1 MNVGAIIAATVLVAA
16 VGLFIGIFLGI
27 SGKKLAV
34 EVDEKEVAVRAALP
48 GNNCGGCGYPG
59 CDGMAAA
66 IAKGEAPVNGC
77 PVGGD
82 AVGKVIA
89 GIMGQEMVEK
99 ERETAFVKC
108 TGTCEKTQSNFDYTG
123 VEDCEMMAFVPG
135 GGAKAC
141 TYGCLGF
148 GSCVKVCPFGAISV
162 VNGVA
167 VVDKEAC
174 KACGKCVA
182 KCPRHLIE
190 LVPYK
195 QTTLVGCSSHAKGK
209 AVMSACEVG
218 CIGCKKCIREIGC
231 PAIVVKDGQVTI
243 EEGLC
248 TGCGLC
254 SQICPVH
261 AIGGGENE

>member
-108 TGTCEKTQSNFDYTG
+108 TGT
-123 VEDCEMMAFVPG
+123 
-135 GGAKAC
+135 
-141 TYGCLGF
+141 
-148 GSCVKVCPFGAISV
+148 
-162 VNGVA
+162 
-167 VVDKEAC
+167 
-174 KACGKCVA
+174 
-182 KCPRHLIE
+182 
-190 LVPYK
+190 
-195 QTTLVGCSSHAKGK
+195 
-209 AVMSACEVG
+209 
-218 CIGCKKCIREIGC
+218 
-231 PAIVVKDGQVTI
+231 
-243 EEGLC
+243 
-248 TGCGLC
+248 
-254 SQICPVH
+254 
-261 AIGGGENE
+261 